1 MDYISKISNLYKGN
15 ILLHSPYEGNW
26 GADIPQAIRSILQVS
41 NGIEETMLN
50 PKTGEQMPIMWIL
63 YSYDEMMI
71 ESSFYQENYGIE
83 GFVFA
88 DNGAGEP
95 YVLKPDGTIT
105 CYNAIDDEEIQVA
118 DSLSDFYK

>member
-1 MDYISKISNLYKGN
+1 
-15 ILLHSPYEGNW
+15 
-26 GADIPQAIRSILQVS
+26 
-41 NGIEETMLN
+41 
-50 PKTGEQMPIMWIL
+50 MPIMWIL